1 MTHGTSTP
9 QPQPTPAQTPAA
21 VAYYWVATI
30 GIRGQQ
36 LTRDATIDLIP
47 GVHTRMAA
55 TRSVMDFLR
64 EQHGEFVLLAFSL
77 EPNALPA
84 PAATQ

>member
-1 MTHGTSTP
+1 MSE
-9 QPQPTPAQTPAA
+9 QTTAA
-21 VAYYWVATI
+21 VTYYWIATI

-36 LTRDATIDLIP
+36 LTRDATIDVTP
-47 GVHTRMAA
+47 SVHTRMSA

-77 EPNALPA
+77 EPNEFTTTAV
-84 PAATQ
+84 TQ

>member
-1 MTHGTSTP
+1 MERTDQTQT
-9 QPQPTPAQTPAA
+9 QPTPATQP
-21 VAYYWVATI
+21 VPYYWIATI

-36 LTRDATIDLIP
+36 LTRDATIDVTP
-47 GVHTRMAA
+47 GIHTRMDI

-77 EPNALPA
+77 ERNDLSA
-84 PAATQ
+84 PAVTA